1 MIRKQLRAN
10 RIVTLKT
17 KMMTRIKK
25 DHNKRRANR
34 IRKTKMRPTAK
45 TTPTLTMNK
54 AKRFKNSQRK
64 RRRRVKTLTLRKQM
78 TRIRIRKKRTK
89 TITLIVILKI
99 KMMTPIRIRIR
110 RMKRANQILK
120 NKVTLIKNRKRRAY
134 KMGTTTTTKMK
145 TLKILKMRTRA
156 LPPTINMIQP
166 KRIRTMRAE
175 SHLVTGMKPIKN
187 RLHTINHTMEHFI
200 SPTRKNSTNTT
211 SKQEKFLLLKVVADL
226 LVKTTGLCR

>member
-64 RRRRVKTLTLRKQM
+64 RRRAKTLTLRKQM

-99 KMMTPIRIRIR
+99 KMMTPIRIR

-134 KMGTTTTTKMK
+134 KMGMTTTTKMK

-156 LPPTINMIQP
+156 LPPTINMILP

-187 RLHTINHTMEHFI
+187 RLHTINLTMEHFI